1 MSANL
6 PKSGFKKTLR
16 TLYMQ
21 RHLYMLIL
29 PAFIILVLFSY
40 QPMYGAIIAFK
51 NYNPMLGIW
60 NSKWVGLLQFN
71 KLFNSIFFWRVLTNT
86 VLLSLYH
93 LAWGFPM
100 PIILALLLNEISS
113 TKLKRTVQTIT
124 YLPHFLSWVIIG
136 GFVFNLLSPSQGLLA
151 SVSKLFGLRYDSAP
165 LADPRYFRTI
175 LVASSIWQNVGWG
188 TILYLAAITGIDPEL
203 YDAANMDGAGRLGK
217 MLHVTIPG
225 IMPTIATLLILRMG
239 GVMNSNFEQIFVLYS
254 PSVYSVGDVISTYV
268 YREGI
273 GRANFSY
280 TTAMDLFRS
289 VINFGLIIAT
299 NRVSR
304 MLGRSMW

>member
-1 MSANL
+1 MTA
-6 PKSGFKKTLR
+6 KKILR
-16 TLYMQ
+16 TLYAQ
-21 RHLYMLIL
+21 RHLYLLIL
-29 PAFIILVLFSY
+29 PAFIILALFSY

-60 NSKWVGLLQFN
+60 GSRWAGMTQFV
-71 KLFNSIFFWRVLTNT
+71 KLFNSMFFWRVLTNT
-86 VLLSLYH
+86 LLISLYN
-93 LAWGFPM
+93 LVWGFPM
-100 PIILALLLNEISS
+100 PIILALLLNEIAN
-113 TKLKRTVQTIT
+113 TKIKRVVQTVT

-136 GFVFNLLSPSQGLLA
+136 GFVFNLLSPSQGVLA
-151 SVSKLFGLRYDSAP
+151 GIAKLVGLRYDSAP

-175 LVASSIWQNVGWG
+175 LVTSSIWQNVGWG

-203 YDAANMDGAGRLGK
+203 YDAADIDGAGRFAK
-217 MLHVTIPG
+217 MFNITLPG

-289 VINFGLIIAT
+289 VVNFGLIVMT
-299 NRVSR
+299 NWVSR
-304 MLGRSMW
+304 KLGRSMW

>member
-1 MSANL
+1 
-6 PKSGFKKTLR
+6 
-16 TLYMQ
+16 
-21 RHLYMLIL
+21 
-29 PAFIILVLFSY
+29 
-40 QPMYGAIIAFK
+40 
-51 NYNPMLGIW
+51 MLGIW
-60 NSKWVGLLQFN
+60 GSRWVGLQQFY
-71 KLFNSIFFWRVLTNT
+71 K
-86 VLLSLYH
+86 LLSSMFFQRVFVNTILISLYN

-100 PIILALLLNEISS
+100 PIILALLLNEIAK
-113 TKLKRTVQTIT
+113 TGLKRVIQTIT

-136 GFVFNLLSPSQGLLA
+136 GFIFNLLSPSQGLL
-151 SVSKLFGLRYDSAP
+151 VSISRLFGFRYDFAP

-175 LVASSIWQNVGWG
+175 LVTSSIWQNVGWG

-203 YDAANMDGAGRLGK
+203 YDAADIDGAGRFRK
-217 MLHVTIPG
+217 MFNITLPG

-273 GRANFSY
+273 GKANFSY

-289 VINFGLIIAT
+289 VINFILIIIT
-299 NRVSR
+299 NRISR
-304 MLGRSMW
+304 MMGRSMW

>member
-1 MSANL
+1 M
-6 PKSGFKKTLR
+6 KSGKIFN
-16 TLYMQ
+16 TLYAQ
-21 RHLYMLIL
+21 RHLYLLLL
-29 PAFIILVLFSY
+29 PAFVVIVLFSY

-51 NYNPMLGIW
+51 NYNPLLGIW
-60 NSKWVGLLQFN
+60 NSPWVGSRQFQR
-71 KLFNSIFFWRVLTNT
+71 LFNSMFFWRVLKNT
-86 VLLSLYH
+86 ILISFYNLV
-93 LAWGFPM
+93 WGFPM
-100 PIILALLLNEISS
+100 PIILAILLNEITI
-113 TKLKRTVQTIT
+113 TKIKRTVQTIT

-136 GFVFNLLSPSQGLLA
+136 GFVFNLLSPSQGLLV
-151 SVSKLFGLRYDSAP
+151 SVSKLLGFRYNIAL

-203 YDAANMDGAGRLGK
+203 YDAAGIDGAGRFRK
-217 MLHVTIPG
+217 MWNITLPG

-254 PSVYSVGDVISTYV
+254 PSVYSVGDIISTYV

-273 GRANFSY
+273 ERANYSF

-289 VINFGLIIAT
+289 VINFGFIIIT
-299 NRVSR
+299 NKISRV
-304 MLGRSMW
+304 LGRSMW

>member
-1 MSANL
+1 MTSR
-6 PKSGFKKTLR
+6 KFFKTL
-16 TLYMQ
+16 YAQ
-21 RHLYMLIL
+21 RHLYLLIL
-29 PAFIILVLFSY
+29 PAFIIIALFSY

-60 NSKWVGLLQFN
+60 GSRWAGMAQFV
-71 KLFNSIFFWRVLTNT
+71 KLFNSMFYWRVLTNT
-86 VLLSLYH
+86 VLISLYN
-93 LAWGFPM
+93 LVWGFPM
-100 PIILALLLNEISS
+100 PIILALLLNEIAN
-113 TKLKRTVQTIT
+113 TKIKRTVQTIT

-136 GFVFNLLSPSQGLLA
+136 GFVFNLLSPSQGVLA
-151 SVSKLFGLRYDSAP
+151 GLAKLVGLRYDSAP

-203 YDAANMDGAGRLGK
+203 YDAADIDGAGRFAK
-217 MLHVTIPG
+217 MLNITLPG

-289 VINFGLIIAT
+289 VVNFGLIVVT

>member
-1 MSANL
+1 MIV
-6 PKSGFKKTLR
+6 KSKTLK
-16 TLYMQ
+16 TLYAQ
-21 RHLYMLIL
+21 RHLYLLLL
-29 PAFIILVLFSY
+29 PAFVILALFSY

-60 NSKWVGLLQFN
+60 GSKWAGFTQFT
-71 KLFNSIFFWRVLTNT
+71 KLFNSIFFWRVISNT
-86 VLLSLYH
+86 VLISLYH

-100 PIILALLLNEISS
+100 PIILALLLNEIANN
-113 TKLKRTVQTIT
+113 KVKRVVQTVT

-136 GFVFNLLSPSQGLLA
+136 GFVFNLLSPSQGVLA
-151 SVSKLFGLRYDSAP
+151 GVAKLAGLRYDAAP

-175 LVASSIWQNVGWG
+175 LVASSIWQNIGWG
-188 TILYLAAITGIDPEL
+188 TILFLAAITGIDPEL
-203 YDAANMDGAGRLGK
+203 YDAADIDGAGRFTK
-217 MLHVTIPG
+217 MLNITLPG

-239 GVMNSNFEQIFVLYS
+239 GIMSSNFEQIFVLYS

-289 VINFGLIIAT
+289 VINFGLIVIT
-299 NRVSR
+299 NRISR
-304 MLGRSMW
+304 ALGRSMW

>member
-1 MSANL
+1 MATN
-6 PKSGFKKTLR
+6 KTLR
-16 TLYMQ
+16 KLYSQ
-21 RHLYMLIL
+21 RHLFLLLL
-29 PAFIILVLFSY
+29 PALIVIALFSY

-60 NSKWVGLLQFN
+60 GSRWVGLAQFQRV
-71 KLFNSIFFWRVLTNT
+71 FNSMFFHRVLKNT
-86 VLLSLYH
+86 ILISLYS

-100 PIILALLLNEISS
+100 PIILALLLNEISNM
-113 TKLKRTVQTIT
+113 KIKRTVQTIT

-136 GFVFNLLSPSQGLLA
+136 GFVFNLLSPSQGLMA
-151 SVSKLFGLRYDSAP
+151 SLSRMMGFRYNAAP

-203 YDAANMDGAGRLGK
+203 YDAADIDGAGRFGK
-217 MLHVTIPG
+217 IWYITLPG

-239 GVMNSNFEQIFVLYS
+239 AIMNSNFEQIFVLYS
-254 PSVYSVGDVISTYV
+254 PSVYSVSDVFATYV

-273 GRANFSY
+273 GRMNFSF

-289 VINFGLIIAT
+289 VVNFGLIVMT
-299 NRVSR
+299 NAISR
-304 MLGRSMW
+304 RLGRSMW